1 MIRLSLLR
9 SRRSVTARNHTRV
22 IETGPDDAGP
32 RLRGVT
38 IAPAVLST
46 VAEFQ
51 ATVTEEL
58 SAAAAA
64 STKHPFLEFPT
75 HPK

>member
-1 MIRLSLLR
+1 MIRLSLLS
-9 SRRSVTARNHTRV
+9 SRRSVTARNHARV

-32 RLRGVT
+32 RLHGVT

-51 ATVTEEL
+51 ATVTADL
-58 SAAAAA
+58 SAAATTA
-64 STKHPFLEFPT
+64 TKHPFLEFPT
-75 HPK
+75 PHK